1 VFKTSIALL
10 KASPYILWMDCIEA
24 WKQRL
29 TQPPFY
35 PLFVADGE
43 VERKTIQ
50 RRRARKR
57 ER

>member
-1 VFKTSIALL
+1 
-10 KASPYILWMDCIEA
+10 MDCIEA

-43 VERKTIQ
+43 VEREDDTEKESKE
-50 RRRARKR
+50 AG
-57 ER
+57 EVD